1 MDRTNIAIG
10 IAGGMDED
18 LGMTASFAG
27 LVAGIFFIGYIF
39 LQIPGGQ
46 IAGAAK
52 RPKRLIAWTI
62 VAWGGLCPADRFCSD
77 TDAVVDYPLWC
88 SGVAVAKGAVYPA
101 ILALIGHWFPNEERA
116 RAIAYF
122 QMNLAVA
129 SIITGPLSGWLIETY
144 GWREMFI
151 IEGLLS
157 LGLLFVWLP
166 LVSDHPHQAKWL
178 DPKERAWIEQKL
190 LADRALSIGGEQS
203 SIRGVLK
210 SINLWK
216 LVGIYFFV
224 QVGFYGFAL
233 WMPNLIKHLTGSGMT
248 IVGVLTAAPYVLC
261 IIGQYYIAKWCD
273 KTMNRRLYTAIP
285 LLGFAVCL
293 ALSLLLKDNVWL
305 AYGMMV
311 ICGFFLQAYAGPFW
325 TLPPLL
331 FAPNVLGGVRGTIN
345 ALGNIGGFIGPYLVG
360 LLTVTFSQTAGMT
373 VLVAALLIAVGLLF
387 SLPSVTARPAGSSN
401 TPNTSTPGA
410 SLKQEGIAK

>member
-1 MDRTNIAIG
+1 MA
-10 IAGGMDED
+10 
-18 LGMTASFAG
+18 
-27 LVAGIFFIGYIF
+27 
-39 LQIPGGQ
+39 
-46 IAGAAK
+46 
-52 RPKRLIAWTI
+52 
-62 VAWGGLCPADRFCSD
+62 
-77 TDAVVDYPLWC
+77 
-88 SGVAVAKGAVYPA
+88 
-101 ILALIGHWFPNEERA
+101 
-116 RAIAYF
+116 
-122 QMNLAVA
+122 
-129 SIITGPLSGWLIETY
+129 
-144 GWREMFI
+144 
-151 IEGLLS
+151 
-157 LGLLFVWLP
+157 
-166 LVSDHPHQAKWL
+166 
-178 DPKERAWIEQKL
+178 DPKERARIEQKL

-345 ALGNIGGFIGPYLVG
+345 APGNIGGFIGPYLVG

>member
-1 MDRTNIAIG
+1 
-10 IAGGMDED
+10 
-18 LGMTASFAG
+18 
-27 LVAGIFFIGYIF
+27 
-39 LQIPGGQ
+39 
-46 IAGAAK
+46 
-52 RPKRLIAWTI
+52 
-62 VAWGGLCPADRFCSD
+62 
-77 TDAVVDYPLWC
+77 
-88 SGVAVAKGAVYPA
+88 
-101 ILALIGHWFPNEERA
+101 
-116 RAIAYF
+116 
-122 QMNLAVA
+122 MNPAVA

-178 DPKERAWIEQKL
+178 DPKERAGSNKIAGRSRVEYWRRTKQHSRRI
-190 LADRALSIGGEQS
+190 
-203 SIRGVLK
+203 K

-345 ALGNIGGFIGPYLVG
+345 APGNIGGFIGPYLVG

-401 TPNTSTPGA
+401 TLTPRRRVRHLNRKESPNEPKMSTCSRPVVAARRPA
-410 SLKQEGIAK
+410 SWNELQQRRCQ

>member
-1 MDRTNIAIG
+1 
-10 IAGGMDED
+10 
-18 LGMTASFAG
+18 
-27 LVAGIFFIGYIF
+27 
-39 LQIPGGQ
+39 
-46 IAGAAK
+46 
-52 RPKRLIAWTI
+52 
-62 VAWGGLCPADRFCSD
+62 
-77 TDAVVDYPLWC
+77 
-88 SGVAVAKGAVYPA
+88 
-101 ILALIGHWFPNEERA
+101 
-116 RAIAYF
+116 
-122 QMNLAVA
+122 
-129 SIITGPLSGWLIETY
+129 
-144 GWREMFI
+144 MFI

-331 FAPNVLGGVRGTIN
+331 FAPNVSGRRARHDQRPGQHRRLYRSVPRRAVNGDVLANSRNDRTGCRPAYRCWT
-345 ALGNIGGFIGPYLVG
+345 AFSAYL
-360 LLTVTFSQTAGMT
+360 LLPL
-373 VLVAALLIAVGLLF
+373 VLQVAATHL
-387 SLPSVTARPAGSSN
+387 
-401 TPNTSTPGA
+401 TPRRRVRHLNRKESPNEPKNVNMLATCGRSSTPCV
-410 SLKQEGIAK
+410 LE

>member
-1 MDRTNIAIG
+1 M
-10 IAGGMDED
+10 AG
-18 LGMTASFAG
+18 S
-27 LVAGIFFIGYIF
+27 
-39 LQIPGGQ
+39 
-46 IAGAAK
+46 
-52 RPKRLIAWTI
+52 
-62 VAWGGLCPADRFCSD
+62 
-77 TDAVVDYPLWC
+77 
-88 SGVAVAKGAVYPA
+88 
-101 ILALIGHWFPNEERA
+101 ERA
-116 RAIAYF
+116 R
-122 QMNLAVA
+122 
-129 SIITGPLSGWLIETY
+129 
-144 GWREMFI
+144 
-151 IEGLLS
+151 
-157 LGLLFVWLP
+157 
-166 LVSDHPHQAKWL
+166 
-178 DPKERAWIEQKL
+178 WIEQKL